1 MGEVLI
7 TLPKT
12 GYLGLQLEPAVDGR
26 GLKVKNEWRDSHS
39 GSVCLPKGG
48 FIQQVDGICCASLP
62 FKEAV
67 ALLRKSQQRVVVLG
81 AHQVVDS
88 ENIDPQQSGDC
99 KPLMEA
105 RHASRSR
112 SKGLTTTTSPVRI
125 ATRKSPAPRTQR
137 GENHDSEDLVNILGA
152 EVERTKIMFL
162 DSVKQVQERESKIVV
177 LTKELSEV
185 KSQTRSLDG
194 QVMLLKYRLQ
204 KQGRGE
210 KAIYCDKTTSER
222 VVADVD
228 VQIWLGHWRKSQLV
242 LNELRQ
248 QNSNRIPYEKSTLI
262 QNNNVVSESVGKQ
275 DESSLFHEKFIRRLQ
290 LAGSK
295 VLDTTTNHQSE
306 IYYNL
311 SGQLISQNQ
320 TDLSM
325 YTPLL
330 STKVD
335 VNSTS
340 PALLKQIFA
349 GLAEESGAP
358 KNETIYVTVSSPCPT
373 LRQESNGSI
382 FAETPKEQRS
392 VASCSTAEICSAWKA
407 WGARRFTEVASSV
420 SVQPTN
426 VVFSPAST
434 SPVTF
439 RDQMWLLRSE
449 NVKIRDEIA
458 AFRKNLLVS

>member
-1 MGEVLI
+1 ML
-7 TLPKT
+7 TLPKV
-12 GYLGLQLEPAVDGR
+12 GYLGLQLEPAVDGC
-26 GLKVKNEWRDSHS
+26 GLRVINEWRDSHG

-48 FIQQVDGICCASLP
+48 FIRQVDGVCCESLP

-67 ALLRKSQQRVVVLG
+67 TLLRKSQQRVIVLG
-81 AHQVVDS
+81 KYQVVDS
-88 ENIDPQQSGDC
+88 ENVDPQQSRDC
-99 KPLMEA
+99 KPLMAA

-112 SKGLTTTTSPVRI
+112 GKGLASATSPART
-125 ATRKSPAPRTQR
+125 ATRNSPAPKTQR
-137 GENHDSEDLVNILGA
+137 GDKHDSEDLVNMLGV
-152 EVERTKIMFL
+152 EVERTKMMFL

-204 KQGRGE
+204 KQSKHD
-210 KAIYCDKTTSER
+210 KAISRDTTTSER
-222 VVADVD
+222 DVD
-228 VQIWLGHWRKSQLV
+228 VQIWLGHWRKSQQV

-248 QNSNRIPYEKSTLI
+248 RNSNIMLFENSTLI
-262 QNNNVVSESVGKQ
+262 KDNDVVSDSVGKQ
-275 DESSLFHEKFIRRLQ
+275 DECSLIHEKFIKRLQ

-295 VLDTTTNHQSE
+295 VLDTTTNNQSE
-306 IYYNL
+306 NCPEL
-311 SGQLISQNQ
+311 SGEPIAAAENQ
-320 TDLSM
+320 KVLSM
-325 YTPLL
+325 HAPLL
-330 STKVD
+330 SNKVD

-340 PALLKQIFA
+340 PGLLKQIFA
-349 GLAEESGAP
+349 GLAEESGAR
-358 KNETIYVTVSSPCPT
+358 KNETIHVTVSSPCP
-373 LRQESNGSI
+373 RQESNVSI
-382 FAETPKEQRS
+382 FAETPKESRS

-407 WGARRFTEVASSV
+407 WGARRYTEVASSV

-439 RDQMWLLRSE
+439 RDQMWRLRSE

-458 AFRKNLLVS
+458 AFRQNLLVS